1 MDWENQYYKHVIS
14 PQTYIL
20 IQWNSKQNSR
30 KILCLMKIKPI
41 LKICMYMQKAK
52 KNQDN
57 FEEEQTQK

>member
-1 MDWENQYYKHVIS
+1 
-14 PQTYIL
+14 
-20 IQWNSKQNSR
+20 
-30 KILCLMKIKPI
+30 MKIKPI